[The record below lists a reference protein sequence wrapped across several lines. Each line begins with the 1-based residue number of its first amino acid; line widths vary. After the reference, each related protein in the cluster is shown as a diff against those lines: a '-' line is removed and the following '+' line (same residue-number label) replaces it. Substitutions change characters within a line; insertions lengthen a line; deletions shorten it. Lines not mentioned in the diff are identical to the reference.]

1 MCAER
6 LLNFH
11 LNDRQQLQAEAS
23 EGVFG
28 QVIKAVTAAGWQV
41 KLRSSEEPTTN
52 QGYHLVFN
60 RAVLAPNCLSLRP
73 CYLDHYFRIE
83 ATNDRWNWPV
93 AKMPFTAKPGSHWFQ
108 EYWRDRLF
116 KGQSL
121 RSDGYIF
128 MPLQGR
134 LLLHRHFQALSP
146 IDMIKATLAADPK
159 REIFAT
165 LHPKEIYT
173 EEERYELT
181 TLGDRFHLSDRSSK
195 ALLAG
200 CDYVVTENSSLGLIG
215 YFALKP
221 LVLFAQMDFHHIA
234 GSVPQLGIKDAFEAA
249 QKPKPFARYLHW
261 FFKQQAICDVA
272 DDALDQITTRLRQH
286 GWPI

>member
-6 LLNFH
+6 LLNFY
-11 LNDRQQLQAEAS
+11 LNDRQQAQAQAS
-23 EGVFG
+23 EGIFG
-28 QVIKAVTAAGWQV
+28 AVIKAVTSAGWRVQ
-41 KLRSSEEPTTN
+41 LRSDDDATSGA
-52 QGYHLVFN
+52 GYHLLFN
-60 RAVLAPNCLSLRP
+60 RAVLEPNCLSLRP

-93 AKMPFTAKPGSHWFQ
+93 AKMPFTARPGSHWFQ

-116 KGQSL
+116 KGQSI
-121 RSDGYIF
+121 RADGYIF

-134 LLLHRHFQALSP
+134 LLLQRHFQAMSP
-146 IDMIKATLAADPK
+146 IDMIKATLSADPK
-159 REIFAT
+159 RRIVAT
-165 LHPKEIYT
+165 LHPRETYS
-173 EEERYELT
+173 EEEREALK
-181 TLGDRFHLSDRSSK
+181 TLGNRFHLSDEPSK

-200 CDYVVTENSSLGLIG
+200 CDYVVTQNSSLGLIG

-234 GSVPQLGIKDAFEAA
+234 GSVPKVGIDAAF
-249 QKPKPFARYLHW
+249 QTVKKPQPFARYLHW

-272 DDALDQITTRLRQH
+272 DDALAQITTRLQQH
-286 GWPI
+286 GWPL

>member
-11 LNDRQQLQAEAS
+11 LNDRQQLQAKAG

-28 QVIKAVTAAGWQV
+28 QVIKAVTAADWQV
-41 KLRSSEEPTTN
+41 KLRSDLEPASGP
-52 QGYHLVFN
+52 GYHLLYN
-60 RAVLAPNCLSLRP
+60 RAVLEPNCLSLRR
-73 CYLDHYFRIE
+73 CYLDHYYRIE
-83 ATNDRWNWPV
+83 ATNDRWDWPV
-93 AKMPFTAKPGSHWFQ
+93 AKMPFTARPGSHWFQ

-116 KGQSL
+116 KGHEI
-121 RSDGYIF
+121 RADGHIF

-134 LLLHRHFQALSP
+134 LLLHRHFQAMSP
-146 IDMIKATLAADPK
+146 IEMIKATLAADPK
-159 REIFAT
+159 RKIFAT
-165 LHPKEIYT
+165 LHPKETYT
-173 EEERYELT
+173 AEERNALT
-181 TLGDRFHLSDRSSK
+181 RLGDRFHLSDRPSM

-200 CDYVVTENSSLGLIG
+200 CDYVVTENSALGIIG

-221 LVLFAQMDFHHIA
+221 LVLFAQIDFHHIA
-234 GSVPQLGIKDAFEAA
+234 GSVPNVGVEAA
-249 QKPKPFARYLHW
+249 FKTTQKPQPFARYLHW

-272 DDALDQITTRLRQH
+272 EDALDQITRRLQQH